1 MGSMSQQQNNANEV
15 WRKVKA
21 LEQVLNAQLP
31 EAIAAAKLGKP
42 GKMLS
47 EVQKTAGERS
57 ALALSFP
64 ILQRENRKDVEV
76 AWINIQIS
84 LSGNGVPHA
93 AVDHAPLGAVMH
105 VAHWACE
112 FSFDYDAYIGFPA
125 DGWQPWRNREGR
137 LLSWDESESP
147 FGDEWLYSL
156 QLDAVDS
163 EAGLVECV
171 VAPAIALL
179 QGKALDE
186 ALPATLPGLLRYQD
200 IDLADGARDLRI
212 AQA

>member
-1 MGSMSQQQNNANEV
+1 MSQEQSNANEV

-21 LEQVLNAQLP
+21 LEHALNGMLP
-31 EAIAAAKLGKP
+31 EAIAASKLGKP
-42 GKMLS
+42 GKVLS

-76 AWINIQIS
+76 AWINVQIS
-84 LSGNGVPHA
+84 LSGNGVPCA
-93 AVDHAPLGAVMH
+93 AGGEPWGAVLH

-125 DGWQPWRNREGR
+125 AGWQPWQNRDGR
-137 LLSWDESESP
+137 LLRWDESESP
-147 FGDEWLYSL
+147 FGDEWLFTLSL
-156 QLDAVDS
+156 DVVNT
-163 EAGLVECV
+163 EALLQQCV

-179 QGKALDE
+179 QGKAVTE
-186 ALPATLPGLLRYQD
+186 ALPADLPGLLAYQD
-200 IDLADGARDLRI
+200 QVLPDGEHDLCIVPA
-212 AQA
+212 

>member
-1 MGSMSQQQNNANEV
+1 MSQEQSRTNEA
-15 WRKVKA
+15 WRKIKA
-21 LEQVLNAQLP
+21 LEHLLAESLP
-31 EAIAAAKLGKP
+31 QAIAAAKLGKP

-47 EVQKTAGERS
+47 EVQKTAGERT

-84 LSGNGVPHA
+84 LSGNGVPQRA
-93 AVDHAPLGAVMH
+93 EGGADEPFGAVLH

-125 DGWQPWRNREGR
+125 DGWQPWHSREGR

-156 QLDAVDS
+156 KLDAVDS
-163 EAGLVECV
+163 EARLAECV

-200 IDLADGARDLRI
+200 IDLAGGARDLRI

>member
-1 MGSMSQQQNNANEV
+1 MSQEQSTANEA
-15 WRKVKA
+15 WRKIKA
-21 LEQVLNAQLP
+21 LEHLLAEALP
-31 EAIAAAKLGKP
+31 QAIAGAKLGKP

-93 AVDHAPLGAVMH
+93 AAGHAPLGVVMH

-125 DGWQPWRNREGR
+125 DGWQPWRNQQGR

-156 QLDAVDS
+156 QLDALEG
-163 EAGLVECV
+163 EAGLLPCV

-200 IDLADGARDLRI
+200 VELADGARDLRI
-212 AQA
+212 ALA

>member
-1 MGSMSQQQNNANEV
+1 MSQQQNNANEV

-31 EAIAAAKLGKP
+31 EAIATAKLGKP

-84 LSGNGVPHA
+84 LSGNGVPQRVEGGA
-93 AVDHAPLGAVMH
+93 DEPFGAVLH

-125 DGWQPWRNREGR
+125 DGWQPWHSREGR

-156 QLDAVDS
+156 QLDAVDN
-163 EAGLVECV
+163 EARLAECV

-212 AQA
+212 AHA